1 TRNLDGILRVKDCD
15 DFPIIICANKYDLVS
30 ERQVYTQ
37 EGKDVVRS
45 FNCPFLEISALTRIN
60 LEKVFYTLVRQIRR
74 YNKGNNSGNL
84 DGVADRGTGYSN
96 VEDSVKGYKCL
107 IL

>member
-37 EGKDVVRS
+37 EGKDMARS
-45 FNCPFLEISALTRIN
+45 FNCPFLETSAKTRTSVD
-60 LEKVFYTLVRQIRR
+60 EA
-74 YNKGNNSGNL
+74 GNL
-84 DGVADRGTGYSN
+84 GGVADRGTGYSN